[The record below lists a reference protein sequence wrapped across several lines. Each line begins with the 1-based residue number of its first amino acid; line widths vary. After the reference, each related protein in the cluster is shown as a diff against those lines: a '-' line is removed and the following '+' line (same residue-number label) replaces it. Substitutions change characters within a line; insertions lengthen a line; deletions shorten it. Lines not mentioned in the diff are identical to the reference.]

1 MAIPT
6 LNNYAMPSQW
16 KANKVNWTLEPKRAA
31 LLIHDMQ
38 EYFTA
43 FYGENSP
50 LIAALTERLV
60 AVRKQCKALGIPVFY
75 TAQPKDQSPEDRAL
89 LNDMWGPG
97 LNKSPELQ
105 QVVAALRPEPD
116 DTVLV
121 KWRYSAFQRSEL
133 EQMLKDL
140 GRDQLIIGGIYGHI
154 GCMMTACDAFMR
166 DIQPFFL
173 ADGVADFSLADHQ
186 MALDYV
192 ATRCGKVIP
201 CEEVLALAPA
211 SASAAQNNPLSTNPL
226 LTNPLL
232 TYEGLKARL
241 LSHIDEEEGE
251 FDPDENLID
260 YGLDSVRIMS
270 LLTEWRAAGVELG
283 FVDLA
288 KLPTL
293 NGWWRLIEAKLAE
306 QKKLEVV
313 Q

>member
-6 LNNYAMPSQW
+6 LKNYAMPSQW
-16 KANKVNWTLEPKRAA
+16 KANKVNWSLDPKRAA

-50 LIAALTERLV
+50 LIADLTERLA

-97 LNKSPELQ
+97 LNKRPELQ
-105 QVVAALRPEPD
+105 QVVAALCPERD

-133 EQMLKDL
+133 EQMLKAL

-201 CEEVLALAPA
+201 CEEVLAIAPA
-211 SASAAQNNPLSTNPL
+211 STSATQSNPL

-241 LSHIDEEEGE
+241 LSHIDEDEGE

-293 NGWWRLIEAKLAE
+293 NGWWRLIEKKLAE
-306 QKKLEVV
+306 QNTLEVV

>member
-16 KANKVNWTLEPKRAA
+16 KANKVNWTLNPKRAA

-43 FYGENSP
+43 FYGEDSP
-50 LIAALTERLV
+50 LIQALTERLA

-105 QVVAALRPEPD
+105 QVVAGLRPERD

-173 ADGVADFSLADHQ
+173 ADGIADFSLADHQ

-201 CEEVLALAPA
+201 CEEVLALA
-211 SASAAQNNPLSTNPL
+211 SASAFQTH
-226 LTNPLL
+226 PLL

-241 LSHIDEEEGE
+241 LSHIDEDEGE

-293 NGWWRLIEAKLAE
+293 NGWRRLIEAKLAA
-306 QKKLEVV
+306 QALEVTP
-313 Q
+313 

>member
-1 MAIPT
+1 
-6 LNNYAMPSQW
+6 
-16 KANKVNWTLEPKRAA
+16 
-31 LLIHDMQ
+31 
-38 EYFTA
+38 
-43 FYGENSP
+43 
-50 LIAALTERLV
+50 
-60 AVRKQCKALGIPVFY
+60 
-75 TAQPKDQSPEDRAL
+75 
-89 LNDMWGPG
+89 
-97 LNKSPELQ
+97 
-105 QVVAALRPEPD
+105 
-116 DTVLV
+116 VLV

-133 EQMLKDL
+133 EQMLKAQ

-173 ADGVADFSLADHQ
+173 ADGIADFSLADHQ

-211 SASAAQNNPLSTNPL
+211 SVQTH
-226 LTNPLL
+226 PLL

-241 LSHIDEEEGE
+241 LSHIDEDEGE

-293 NGWWRLIEAKLAE
+293 NGWWRLIEAKLAA
-306 QKKLEVV
+306 QALEVTP
-313 Q
+313 

>member
-16 KANKVNWTLEPKRAA
+16 KANKVNWSLDPKRAA

-50 LIAALTERLV
+50 LIAALTERLA
-60 AVRKQCKALGIPVFY
+60 AVRKQCKALGIPVLY

-89 LNDMWGPG
+89 LSDMWGPG
-97 LNKSPELQ
+97 LNKRPEQQ
-105 QVVAALRPEPD
+105 QVVAALRPERD

-133 EQMLKDL
+133 EQMLKEL

-201 CEEVLALAPA
+201 CEEVLALSPV
-211 SASAAQNNPLSTNPL
+211 SASDAQSNSLSANPL

-241 LSHIDEEEGE
+241 LSHIDEDEGE

-260 YGLDSVRIMS
+260 YGLDSVRIMA

-293 NGWWRLIEAKLAE
+293 NGWWRLIEAKLAA
-306 QKKLEVV
+306 QALEVTP
-313 Q
+313 

>member
-16 KANKVNWTLEPKRAA
+16 KANKVNWSLDPKRAA

-50 LIAALTERLV
+50 LIAALTEQLA

-89 LNDMWGPG
+89 LSDMWGPG
-97 LNKSPELQ
+97 LNKRPEQQ
-105 QVVAALRPEPD
+105 QVVAALRPERD

-133 EQMLKDL
+133 EQMLKAL

-211 SASAAQNNPLSTNPL
+211 SASAAQTSQLP
-226 LTNPLL
+226 TNPLL

-241 LSHIDEEEGE
+241 LSHIDEDEGE

-260 YGLDSVRIMS
+260 YGLDSVRIMA
-270 LLTEWRAAGVELG
+270 LLTEWRAAGVDLG

-293 NGWWRLIEAKLAE
+293 NGWWRLIEARLAA
-306 QKKLEVV
+306 QALEVTP
-313 Q
+313 

>member
-16 KANKVNWTLEPKRAA
+16 KANKVNWTLNPKRAA

-43 FYGENSP
+43 FYGEDSP
-50 LIAALTERLV
+50 LIQALTERLA

-105 QVVAALRPEPD
+105 QVVAGLRPERD

-133 EQMLKDL
+133 EQMLKAQ

-173 ADGVADFSLADHQ
+173 ADGIADFSLADHQ

-211 SASAAQNNPLSTNPL
+211 STFAVQ
-226 LTNPLL
+226 TNPLL

-241 LSHIDEEEGE
+241 LSHIDEDEGE

-293 NGWWRLIEAKLAE
+293 NGWWRLIEAKLAA
-306 QKKLEVV
+306 QALEVTP
-313 Q
+313 

>member
-16 KANKVNWTLEPKRAA
+16 KANKVDWTLEPKRAA

-50 LIAALTERLV
+50 LIAALTERLA

-97 LNKSPELQ
+97 LNKRPEQQ
-105 QVVAALRPEPD
+105 QVVAALRPERD

-133 EQMLKDL
+133 EPMLKEL

-201 CEEVLALAPA
+201 CEEVLALAPVAA
-211 SASAAQNNPLSTNPL
+211 SSAQ
-226 LTNPLL
+226 TNPLL

-241 LSHIDEEEGE
+241 LSHIDEDEGE

-260 YGLDSVRIMS
+260 YGLDSVRIMA

-293 NGWWRLIEAKLAE
+293 NGWWRLIEAKLAA
-306 QKKLEVV
+306 QALEVTP
-313 Q
+313 

>member
-16 KANKVNWTLEPKRAA
+16 KANKVDWSLEPKRAA

-50 LIAALTERLV
+50 LIAALTERLA

-97 LNKSPELQ
+97 LNKRPEQQ
-105 QVVAALRPEPD
+105 QVVAALRPERD

-133 EQMLKDL
+133 EQMLKAL

-192 ATRCGKVIP
+192 ATRCGKVVL

-211 SASAAQNNPLSTNPL
+211 SASAAQPTNPL

-241 LSHIDEEEGE
+241 LSHIDEDEGE

-260 YGLDSVRIMS
+260 YGLDSVRIMA

-293 NGWWRLIEAKLAE
+293 NGWWRLIEAKLAA
-306 QKKLEVV
+306 QALEVTP
-313 Q
+313 

>member
-16 KANKVNWTLEPKRAA
+16 KANKVNWTLNPKRAA

-43 FYGENSP
+43 FYGEDSP
-50 LIAALTERLV
+50 LIAALTEQLV

-105 QVVAALRPEPD
+105 QVVAGLRPERD

-173 ADGVADFSLADHQ
+173 ADGIADFSLADHQ

-211 SASAAQNNPLSTNPL
+211 SVQ
-226 LTNPLL
+226 TNPLL

-241 LSHIDEEEGE
+241 LSHIDEDEGE

-293 NGWWRLIEAKLAE
+293 NGWWRLIEAKLAA
-306 QKKLEVV
+306 QALEVTP
-313 Q
+313 

>member
-16 KANKVNWTLEPKRAA
+16 KANKVNWTLDPKRAA

-50 LIAALTERLV
+50 LIQALTERLA
-60 AVRKQCKALGIPVFY
+60 AVRKQCKALGIPVYY

-105 QVVAALRPEPD
+105 QVVAGLRPERD

-173 ADGVADFSLADHQ
+173 ADGIADFSLADHQ
-186 MALDYV
+186 MTLDYV

-201 CEEVLALAPA
+201 CEELLALAPA
-211 SASAAQNNPLSTNPL
+211 SVQTH
-226 LTNPLL
+226 PLL

-241 LSHIDEEEGE
+241 LSHIDEDEGE

-293 NGWWRLIEAKLAE
+293 NGWWRLIEAKLAA
-306 QKKLEVV
+306 QALEVTP
-313 Q
+313 

>member
-16 KANKVNWTLEPKRAA
+16 KANKVNWSLEPKRAA

-50 LIAALTERLV
+50 LIAALTERLA

-97 LNKSPELQ
+97 LNKRPEQQ
-105 QVVAALRPEPD
+105 QVVAALRPERD

-133 EQMLKDL
+133 EQMLKEL

-211 SASAAQNNPLSTNPL
+211 SASAAQTSPLP
-226 LTNPLL
+226 TNPLL

-241 LSHIDEEEGE
+241 LSHIDEDEDE

-260 YGLDSVRIMS
+260 YGLDSVRIMA
-270 LLTEWRAAGVELG
+270 LLTEWRAVGVELG

-293 NGWWRLIEAKLAE
+293 NGWWRLIEAKLAA
-306 QKKLEVV
+306 QALEVTP
-313 Q
+313 

>member
-16 KANKVNWTLEPKRAA
+16 KANKVDWSLDPKRAA

-50 LIAALTERLV
+50 LIAALTERLA

-97 LNKSPELQ
+97 LNKRPEQQ
-105 QVVAALRPEPD
+105 QVVAALRPERD

-133 EQMLKDL
+133 EQMLKAL

-192 ATRCGKVIP
+192 ATRCGKVVL
-201 CEEVLALAPA
+201 CEEVLALAPVA
-211 SASAAQNNPLSTNPL
+211 ASAAQPTNPL

-241 LSHIDEEEGE
+241 LSHIDEDEGE

-260 YGLDSVRIMS
+260 YGLDSVRIMA

-293 NGWWRLIEAKLAE
+293 NGWWRLIEARLAA
-306 QKKLEVV
+306 QALEVTP
-313 Q
+313 

>member
-16 KANKVNWTLEPKRAA
+16 KANKVNWTLNPKRAA

-43 FYGENSP
+43 FYGEDSP
-50 LIAALTERLV
+50 LIQALTERLA
-60 AVRKQCKALGIPVFY
+60 AVRKQCKALGIPVYY

-105 QVVAALRPEPD
+105 QVVAGLRPERD

-173 ADGVADFSLADHQ
+173 ADGIADFSLADHQ

-211 SASAAQNNPLSTNPL
+211 SVQTH
-226 LTNPLL
+226 PLL

-288 KLPTL
+288 KMPTL
-293 NGWWRLIEAKLAE
+293 NGWWRLIEAKLAA
-306 QKKLEVV
+306 QALEVTP
-313 Q
+313 

>member
-16 KANKVNWTLEPKRAA
+16 KANKVNWTLNPKRAA

-50 LIAALTERLV
+50 LIQALTERLA
-60 AVRKQCKALGIPVFY
+60 AVRKECKALGIPVFY

-105 QVVAALRPEPD
+105 QVVAGLRPERD

-173 ADGVADFSLADHQ
+173 ADGIADFSLADHQ

-211 SASAAQNNPLSTNPL
+211 SVQTH
-226 LTNPLL
+226 TLL

-241 LSHIDEEEGE
+241 LSHIDEDEGE

-293 NGWWRLIEAKLAE
+293 NGWWRLIEAKLAA
-306 QKKLEVV
+306 QALEVTP
-313 Q
+313 

>member
-16 KANKVNWTLEPKRAA
+16 KANKVDWSLDPKRAA

-50 LIAALTERLV
+50 LIAALTEQLA

-89 LNDMWGPG
+89 LSDMWGPG
-97 LNKSPELQ
+97 LNKRPEQQ
-105 QVVAALRPEPD
+105 QVVAALRPERD

-133 EQMLKDL
+133 EQMLKAL

-201 CEEVLALAPA
+201 CEEVLALAPVAA
-211 SASAAQNNPLSTNPL
+211 SAVQS
-226 LTNPLL
+226 NPLL

-241 LSHIDEEEGE
+241 LSHIDEDEGE

-260 YGLDSVRIMS
+260 YGLDSVRIMA

-293 NGWWRLIEAKLAE
+293 NGWWRLIEARLAA
-306 QKKLEVV
+306 QALEVTP
-313 Q
+313 

>member
-16 KANKVNWTLEPKRAA
+16 KANKANKVNWTLDPKRAA

-50 LIAALTERLV
+50 LIQALTERLA
-60 AVRKQCKALGIPVFY
+60 AVRKQCKALGIPVYY

-105 QVVAALRPEPD
+105 QVVAGLRPERD

-173 ADGVADFSLADHQ
+173 ADGIADFSLADHQ

-211 SASAAQNNPLSTNPL
+211 SVQTH
-226 LTNPLL
+226 PLL

-288 KLPTL
+288 KMPTL
-293 NGWWRLIEAKLAE
+293 NGWWRLIEKKLAE
-306 QKKLEVV
+306 QKTLEVV

>member
-16 KANKVNWTLEPKRAA
+16 KANKVNWSLDPKRAA

-50 LIAALTERLV
+50 LIAALTERLA

-97 LNKSPELQ
+97 LNKRPEQQ
-105 QVVAALRPEPD
+105 QVVAALRPERD

-133 EQMLKDL
+133 EQMLKAL

-201 CEEVLALAPA
+201 CEEVLALAPVAA
-211 SASAAQNNPLSTNPL
+211 SAVQS
-226 LTNPLL
+226 NPLL

-241 LSHIDEEEGE
+241 LSHIDEDEGE

-260 YGLDSVRIMS
+260 YGLDSVRIMA

-293 NGWWRLIEAKLAE
+293 NGWWRLIEAKLAA
-306 QKKLEVV
+306 QALEVTP
-313 Q
+313 

>member
-16 KANKVNWTLEPKRAA
+16 KANKVNWTLNPKRAA

-50 LIAALTERLV
+50 LIQALTERLA
-60 AVRKQCKALGIPVFY
+60 AVRKQCKALGIPVYY

-105 QVVAALRPEPD
+105 QVVAGLRPERD

-173 ADGVADFSLADHQ
+173 ADGIADFSLADHQ

-201 CEEVLALAPA
+201 CEEVLTLA
-211 SASAAQNNPLSTNPL
+211 SASASQ
-226 LTNPLL
+226 TNPLL

-241 LSHIDEEEGE
+241 LSHIDEDEGE

-293 NGWWRLIEAKLAE
+293 NGWWRLIEAKLAA
-306 QKKLEVV
+306 QALEVTP
-313 Q
+313 

>member
-16 KANKVNWTLEPKRAA
+16 KANKVDWSLDPKRAA

-50 LIAALTERLV
+50 LIAALTERLA

-97 LNKSPELQ
+97 LNKRPEQQ
-105 QVVAALRPEPD
+105 QVVAALCPERD

-133 EQMLKDL
+133 EQMLKEL

-211 SASAAQNNPLSTNPL
+211 SASAAQPTNPL

-241 LSHIDEEEGE
+241 LSHIDEDEDE

-260 YGLDSVRIMS
+260 YGLDSVRIMA

-293 NGWWRLIEAKLAE
+293 NGWWRLIEARLAA
-306 QKKLEVV
+306 QALEVTP
-313 Q
+313 

>member
-16 KANKVNWTLEPKRAA
+16 KANKVNWTLNPKRAA

-43 FYGENSP
+43 FYGEDSP
-50 LIAALTERLV
+50 LIAALTEQLV

-105 QVVAALRPEPD
+105 QVVAGLCPERD

-173 ADGVADFSLADHQ
+173 ADGIADFSLADHQ

-211 SASAAQNNPLSTNPL
+211 SVQTH
-226 LTNPLL
+226 PLL

-241 LSHIDEEEGE
+241 LSHIDEDEGE

-293 NGWWRLIEAKLAE
+293 NGWWRLIEAKLAA
-306 QKKLEVV
+306 QALEVTP
-313 Q
+313 

>member
-16 KANKVNWTLEPKRAA
+16 KANKVDWTLDPKRAA

-50 LIAALTERLV
+50 LIAALTERLA

-97 LNKSPELQ
+97 LNKRPEQQ
-105 QVVAALRPEPD
+105 QVVAALCPERD

-133 EQMLKDL
+133 EQMLKEL

-211 SASAAQNNPLSTNPL
+211 SASAAQSNPLSTH
-226 LTNPLL
+226 PLL

-241 LSHIDEEEGE
+241 LSHIDEEEGK

-260 YGLDSVRIMS
+260 YGLDSVRIMA

-293 NGWWRLIEAKLAE
+293 NGWWRLIEKKLAE
-306 QKKLEVV
+306 QKTLEVTP
-313 Q
+313 

>member
-1 MAIPT
+1 MKKIFMGVKLRSLRAERGLSQTALAQALDLSPSY
-6 LNNYAMPSQW
+6 LNQIEQNQRPLTVQVLLKLHRALGVDIQQFSEDDE
-16 KANKVNWTLEPKRAA
+16 ARLLAA
-31 LLIHDMQ
+31 LREALADAPQ
-38 EYFTA
+38 PV
-43 FYGENSP
+43 P
-50 LIAALTERLV
+50 L
-60 AVRKQCKALGIPVFY
+60 
-75 TAQPKDQSPEDRAL
+75 
-89 LNDMWGPG
+89 
-97 LNKSPELQ
+97 PELQ
-105 QVVAALRPEPD
+105 QVVAALRPERD

-133 EQMLKDL
+133 EQMLKAL

-201 CEEVLALAPA
+201 CEEVLALAPVA
-211 SASAAQNNPLSTNPL
+211 ASAAQNNPL

-241 LSHIDEEEGE
+241 LSHIDEDEGE

-260 YGLDSVRIMS
+260 YGLDSVRIMA

-293 NGWWRLIEAKLAE
+293 NGWWRLIEARLAA
-306 QKKLEVV
+306 QALEVTP
-313 Q
+313 

>member
-16 KANKVNWTLEPKRAA
+16 KANKVDWTLNPKRAA

-50 LIAALTERLV
+50 LIAALTERLA

-105 QVVAALRPEPD
+105 QVVAGLRPEPD

-173 ADGVADFSLADHQ
+173 ADGIADFSLADHQ

-211 SASAAQNNPLSTNPL
+211 SASAAQS
-226 LTNPLL
+226 NPLL

-241 LSHIDEEEGE
+241 LSHIDEDEGE

-260 YGLDSVRIMS
+260 YGLDSVRIMA

-293 NGWWRLIEAKLAE
+293 NGWWRLIEARLAA
-306 QKKLEVV
+306 QALEVTP
-313 Q
+313 

>member
-16 KANKVNWTLEPKRAA
+16 KANKVDWTLDPKRAA

-50 LIAALTERLV
+50 LIAALTERLA

-97 LNKSPELQ
+97 LNKRPEQQ
-105 QVVAALRPEPD
+105 QVVAALRPERD

-133 EQMLKDL
+133 EQMLESQ

-211 SASAAQNNPLSTNPL
+211 SASAALP
-226 LTNPLL
+226 TNPLL

-241 LSHIDEEEGE
+241 LSHIDEDEGE

-260 YGLDSVRIMS
+260 YGLDSVRIMA

-293 NGWWRLIEAKLAE
+293 NGWWRLIEARLAARA
-306 QKKLEVV
+306 LEVTP
-313 Q
+313 

>member
-16 KANKVNWTLEPKRAA
+16 KANKVNWTLNPKRAA

-50 LIAALTERLV
+50 LIQALTERLA

-105 QVVAALRPEPD
+105 QVVAGLRPERD

-133 EQMLKDL
+133 EQMLKAQ
-140 GRDQLIIGGIYGHI
+140 GRNQLIIGGIYGHI

-173 ADGVADFSLADHQ
+173 ADGIADFSLADHQ

-211 SASAAQNNPLSTNPL
+211 SVQTH
-226 LTNPLL
+226 PLL

-241 LSHIDEEEGE
+241 LSHIDEDEGE

-260 YGLDSVRIMS
+260 YGLDSVRIMA

-293 NGWWRLIEAKLAE
+293 NGWWRLIEAKLAA
-306 QKKLEVV
+306 QALEVTP
-313 Q
+313 

>member
-16 KANKVNWTLEPKRAA
+16 KANKVDWTLDPKRAA

-50 LIAALTERLV
+50 LIQALTERLA

-211 SASAAQNNPLSTNPL
+211 SASAAQS
-226 LTNPLL
+226 NPLL

-241 LSHIDEEEGE
+241 LSHIDEDEGE

-260 YGLDSVRIMS
+260 YGLDSVRIMA

-293 NGWWRLIEAKLAE
+293 NGWWRLIEARLAA
-306 QKKLEVV
+306 QALEVTP
-313 Q
+313 

>member
-16 KANKVNWTLEPKRAA
+16 KANKVNWTLNPKRAA

-43 FYGENSP
+43 FYGEDSP
-50 LIAALTERLV
+50 LIQALTERLA
-60 AVRKQCKALGIPVFY
+60 AVRKQCKALGIPVYY

-89 LNDMWGPG
+89 LNDIWGPG

-105 QVVAALRPEPD
+105 QVVAGLRPERD

-173 ADGVADFSLADHQ
+173 ADGIADFSLADHQ

-211 SASAAQNNPLSTNPL
+211 SVQTH
-226 LTNPLL
+226 PLL

-241 LSHIDEEEGE
+241 LSHIDEDEGE

-293 NGWWRLIEAKLAE
+293 NGWWRLIEAKLAA
-306 QKKLEVV
+306 QALEVTP
-313 Q
+313 

>member
-16 KANKVNWTLEPKRAA
+16 KANKVDWSLDPKRAA

-50 LIAALTERLV
+50 LIAALTERLA

-89 LNDMWGPG
+89 LSDMWGPG
-97 LNKSPELQ
+97 LNKRPEQQ
-105 QVVAALRPEPD
+105 QVVAALCPERD

-133 EQMLKDL
+133 EQMLKAL

-201 CEEVLALAPA
+201 CEEVLALAPVA
-211 SASAAQNNPLSTNPL
+211 AAAAQP
-226 LTNPLL
+226 TNPLL

-241 LSHIDEEEGE
+241 LSHIDEDEGE

-260 YGLDSVRIMS
+260 YGLDSVRIMA

-293 NGWWRLIEAKLAE
+293 NGWWRLIEARLAA
-306 QKKLEVV
+306 QALEVTP
-313 Q
+313 

>member
-16 KANKVNWTLEPKRAA
+16 KANKVNWTLNPKRAA

-50 LIAALTERLV
+50 LIQALTERLA

-97 LNKSPELQ
+97 LNKRPEQQ
-105 QVVAALRPEPD
+105 QVVAALRPERD

-133 EQMLKDL
+133 EQMLKAL

-211 SASAAQNNPLSTNPL
+211 SASAAQS
-226 LTNPLL
+226 NPLL

-293 NGWWRLIEAKLAE
+293 NGWWRLIEARLAA
-306 QKKLEVV
+306 QALEVTP
-313 Q
+313 

>member
-16 KANKVNWTLEPKRAA
+16 KANKVNWPLDPKRAA

-50 LIAALTERLV
+50 LIAALTERLA

-105 QVVAALRPEPD
+105 QVVAPLRPESD
-116 DTVLV
+116 DVVLV

-133 EQMLKDL
+133 EQMLKAL

-173 ADGVADFSLADHQ
+173 ADGVTDFSLADHQ

-192 ATRCGKVIP
+192 ATRCGKVIL

-211 SASAAQNNPLSTNPL
+211 SASAAQSNTL

-241 LSHIDEEEGE
+241 LSHIDEDEDE

-260 YGLDSVRIMS
+260 YGLDSVRIMA

-293 NGWWRLIEAKLAE
+293 NGWWRLIEAKLAA
-306 QKKLEVV
+306 QALEVTP
-313 Q
+313 

>member
-16 KANKVNWTLEPKRAA
+16 KANKVNWTLDPKRAA

-50 LIAALTERLV
+50 LIQALTERLA

-105 QVVAALRPEPD
+105 QVVAGLRPERD

-173 ADGVADFSLADHQ
+173 ADGIADFSLADHQ

-211 SASAAQNNPLSTNPL
+211 STFAVQTNPL

-241 LSHIDEEEGE
+241 LSHIDEDEGE

-260 YGLDSVRIMS
+260 YGLDSVRIMA

-293 NGWWRLIEAKLAE
+293 NGWWRLIEAKLAA
-306 QKKLEVV
+306 QALEVTP
-313 Q
+313 

>member
-16 KANKVNWTLEPKRAA
+16 KANKVDWSLDPKRAA

-50 LIAALTERLV
+50 LIAALTERLA

-89 LNDMWGPG
+89 LSDMWGPG
-97 LNKSPELQ
+97 LNKRPEQQ
-105 QVVAALRPEPD
+105 QVVAALRPERD

-133 EQMLKDL
+133 EQMLKAL

-211 SASAAQNNPLSTNPL
+211 SASAAQPTNPL

-241 LSHIDEEEGE
+241 LSHIDEDEGE

-260 YGLDSVRIMS
+260 YGLDSVRIMA

-293 NGWWRLIEAKLAE
+293 NGWWRLIEAKLAA
-306 QKKLEVV
+306 QALEVTP
-313 Q
+313 

>member
-16 KANKVNWTLEPKRAA
+16 KANKVDWSLDPKRAA

-50 LIAALTERLV
+50 LIAALTERLA

-97 LNKSPELQ
+97 LNKRPEQQ
-105 QVVAALRPEPD
+105 QVVAALCPERD

-133 EQMLKDL
+133 EQMLKAL

-201 CEEVLALAPA
+201 CEEVLALAPVA
-211 SASAAQNNPLSTNPL
+211 AAAAQP
-226 LTNPLL
+226 TNPLL

-241 LSHIDEEEGE
+241 LSHIDEDEGE

-260 YGLDSVRIMS
+260 YGLDSVRIMA

-293 NGWWRLIEAKLAE
+293 NGWWRLIEAKLAA
-306 QKKLEVV
+306 QALEVTP
-313 Q
+313 

>member
-16 KANKVNWTLEPKRAA
+16 KANKVNWSLEPKRAA

-50 LIAALTERLV
+50 LIAALTERLA

-97 LNKSPELQ
+97 LNKRPEQQ
-105 QVVAALRPEPD
+105 QVVAALRPERD

-133 EQMLKDL
+133 EQMLKEL

-173 ADGVADFSLADHQ
+173 ADGVADFSQADHQ

-211 SASAAQNNPLSTNPL
+211 SAAQSNLLLTNPL

-241 LSHIDEEEGE
+241 LSHIDEDEDE

-260 YGLDSVRIMS
+260 YGLDSVRIMA

-293 NGWWRLIEAKLAE
+293 NGWWRLIEARLAA
-306 QKKLEVV
+306 QALEVTP
-313 Q
+313 

>member
-16 KANKVNWTLEPKRAA
+16 KANKVNWSLDSKRAA

-50 LIAALTERLV
+50 LIAALTQRLA

-97 LNKSPELQ
+97 LNKRPEQQ
-105 QVVAALRPEPD
+105 QVVAALRPERD

-133 EQMLKDL
+133 EQMLKAL

-192 ATRCGKVIP
+192 ATRCGKVIN

-211 SASAAQNNPLSTNPL
+211 SASDAQSNSLSANPL

-241 LSHIDEEEGE
+241 LSHIDEDEDE

-260 YGLDSVRIMS
+260 YGLDSVRIMA

-293 NGWWRLIEAKLAE
+293 NGWWRLIEARLAA
-306 QKKLEVV
+306 QALEVTP
-313 Q
+313 

>member
-16 KANKVNWTLEPKRAA
+16 KANKVDWSLDPKRAA

-50 LIAALTERLV
+50 LIAALTERLA
-60 AVRKQCKALGIPVFY
+60 AVRKQYKALGIPVFY

-97 LNKSPELQ
+97 LNKRPEQQ
-105 QVVAALRPEPD
+105 QVVAALRPERD

-133 EQMLKDL
+133 EQMLKAL
-140 GRDQLIIGGIYGHI
+140 GRDQLLIGGIYGHI

-201 CEEVLALAPA
+201 CEEVLALAPVAA
-211 SASAAQNNPLSTNPL
+211 SAVQS
-226 LTNPLL
+226 NPLL

-241 LSHIDEEEGE
+241 LSHIDEDEGE

-260 YGLDSVRIMS
+260 YGLDSVRIMA

-293 NGWWRLIEAKLAE
+293 NGWWRLIEARLAA
-306 QKKLEVV
+306 QALEVTP
-313 Q
+313 

>member
-16 KANKVNWTLEPKRAA
+16 KANKVNWTLNPKRAA

-43 FYGENSP
+43 FYGEDSP
-50 LIAALTERLV
+50 LIAALIEQLV

-105 QVVAALRPEPD
+105 QVVAGLRPERD

-173 ADGVADFSLADHQ
+173 ADGIADFSLADHQ

-211 SASAAQNNPLSTNPL
+211 SVQPH
-226 LTNPLL
+226 PLL

-241 LSHIDEEEGE
+241 LSHIDEDEGE

-293 NGWWRLIEAKLAE
+293 NGWWRLIEAKLAA
-306 QKKLEVV
+306 QALEVTP
-313 Q
+313 

>member
-16 KANKVNWTLEPKRAA
+16 KANKVNWSLDPKRAA

-50 LIAALTERLV
+50 LIAALTERLA

-75 TAQPKDQSPEDRAL
+75 TAQPKVQSPEDRAL

-105 QVVAALRPEPD
+105 QVVAALCPERD

-211 SASAAQNNPLSTNPL
+211 SASAAQS
-226 LTNPLL
+226 NPLL

-293 NGWWRLIEAKLAE
+293 NGWWRLIDAKLAE
-306 QKKLEVV
+306 QKNLEVV

>member
-16 KANKVNWTLEPKRAA
+16 KANKVNWSLDPKRAA

-50 LIAALTERLV
+50 LIAALTERLA

-105 QVVAALRPEPD
+105 QVVAGLRPERD

-133 EQMLKDL
+133 EQMLKAL

-173 ADGVADFSLADHQ
+173 ADGIADFSLADHQ

-201 CEEVLALAPA
+201 CEEVLALAPVA
-211 SASAAQNNPLSTNPL
+211 ASAAQTNPL

-232 TYEGLKARL
+232 T
-241 LSHIDEEEGE
+241 SC
-251 FDPDENLID
+251 
-260 YGLDSVRIMS
+260 
-270 LLTEWRAAGVELG
+270 TE
-283 FVDLA
+283 
-288 KLPTL
+288 P
-293 NGWWRLIEAKLAE
+293 
-306 QKKLEVV
+306 
-313 Q
+313 